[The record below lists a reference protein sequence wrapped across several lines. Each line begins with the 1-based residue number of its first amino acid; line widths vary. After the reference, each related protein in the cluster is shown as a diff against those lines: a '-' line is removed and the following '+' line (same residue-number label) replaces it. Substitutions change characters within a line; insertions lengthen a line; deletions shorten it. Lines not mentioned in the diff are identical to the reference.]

1 MEAAAI
7 TASEA
12 SMAAEDPRGWEL
24 NKANSLRFRHH
35 THRYHD
41 PSSSLAKNKNRHH
54 HRNHRNQDFA
64 VPLPHDRDHHE
75 QATGYCSISN
85 QNIHSNTMVDSIEI
99 LPIFHKLLEDKR
111 SSDCAFNN
119 ATTDSSSSRHY
130 NKEATAATANG
141 TKPKS
146 RFHSARSCPDMSVRC
161 DIVEYL

>member
-1 MEAAAI
+1 MMEHEPTTHAAMM
-7 TASEA
+7 TA
-12 SMAAEDPRGWEL
+12 DDRGWDL

-35 THRYHD
+35 HHRYHD
-41 PSSSLAKNKNRHH
+41 PSVSHTLAKNKRK
-54 HRNHRNQDFA
+54 QVIPAD
-64 VPLPHDRDHHE
+64 HE
-75 QATGYCSISN
+75 QACCSISN
-85 QNIHSNTMVDSIEI
+85 QYINSNAMVDSIEI

-119 ATTDSSSSRHY
+119 AESSNSRHY
-130 NKEATAATANG
+130 DKEAATAG

>member
-1 MEAAAI
+1 MEHEP
-7 TASEA
+7 TTHGT
-12 SMAAEDPRGWEL
+12 MVTTDDRGWDL

-35 THRYHD
+35 HHRYHD
-41 PSSSLAKNKNRHH
+41 PSVSHTLAKNKRK
-54 HRNHRNQDFA
+54 QVIPAD
-64 VPLPHDRDHHE
+64 HE
-75 QATGYCSISN
+75 QACCSISN
-85 QNIHSNTMVDSIEI
+85 QYINSNAMVDSIEI

-119 ATTDSSSSRHY
+119 ATESSNSRHY
-130 NKEATAATANG
+130 DKEAATAG